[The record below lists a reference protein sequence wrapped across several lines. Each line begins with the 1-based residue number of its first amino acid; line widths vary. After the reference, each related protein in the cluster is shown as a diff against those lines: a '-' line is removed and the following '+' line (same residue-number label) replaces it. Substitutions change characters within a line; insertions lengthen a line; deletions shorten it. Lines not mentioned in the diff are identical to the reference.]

1 MVYNVVLGKKEW
13 GLAKVFLPN
22 QNIFK
27 IKKLDSMLML
37 QTTIGAKITIQ
48 DSKKLFNSLI

>member
-1 MVYNVVLGKKEW
+1 LRFNNHQEILRFVTSMAYNVVLGKKEW

-37 QTTIGAKITIQ
+37 
-48 DSKKLFNSLI
+48 